1 MTVKTS
7 LSVNQIES
15 FLNSHYS
22 VRQFTGEPVGD
33 NLVERIIKMARRAP
47 TSSNLQMC
55 SILTVR
61 ESNRKAKLAEL
72 CGSQKHIED
81 SDAFFVFL
89 ADLHPLHILCKDRGF
104 PFHGDYLEPFLLAT
118 VDASLCAGRALTA
131 AQGLDLGGVLVGGI
145 RNEPQAV
152 AELLELP
159 DYCYA
164 VCGMS
169 LGWPLKE
176 GKVKPRI
183 SDSGMHHRETYDP
196 ELFREAVE
204 RYDKLITETGLY
216 NNRNYP
222 LPEGADEKAA
232 ESRRYS
238 WSEHSARRISNGS
251 PGALRISLRPFLEK
265 IGFKLK

>member
-1 MTVKTS
+1 MTTKTTKS
-7 LSVNQIES
+7 ISPIES

-22 VRQFTGEPVGD
+22 VRQFTDEPVSED
-33 NLVERIIKMARRAP
+33 LIERIIKMARRAP

-61 ESNRKAKLAEL
+61 DNNRKTRLADL
-72 CGSQKHIED
+72 CGSQKHIEN

-89 ADLHPLHILCKDRGF
+89 ADLHPLHSLCKDRGF

-131 AQGLDLGGVLVGGI
+131 AQGLGLGGVRVGGI
-145 RNEPQAV
+145 RNEPQSV

-183 SDSGMHHRETYDP
+183 SDSGMHHRETYNA
-196 ELFREAVE
+196 ELFRDAVAK
-204 RYDKLITETGLY
+204 YDELIIESGLY
-216 NNRNYP
+216 KNRNYP
-222 LPEGADEKAA
+222 LPVDANEDAA
-232 ESRRYS
+232 ESRPYG
-238 WSEHSARRISNGS
+238 WSEHSARRISDGS